1 MSSSPSGRRGPAP
14 SPYFEDL
21 IDEVRRLRVATELIA
36 QALGHLIPHLIEDP
50 PAAEE

>member
-1 MSSSPSGRRGPAP
+1 MSSLSSGRRGPAP

-36 QALGHLIPHLIEDP
+36 QALGHLLPHLMGEER
-50 PAAEE
+50 AAEE